1 VDFESTAST
10 NFATVARCATIPNCA
25 SATMRSCPN
34 VYVGPA
40 GLPPRGELMAYRT
53 LVLRTGND
61 SGPAFA

>member
-1 VDFESTAST
+1 
-10 NFATVARCATIPNCA
+10 
-25 SATMRSCPN
+25 MRSCPN